1 MKGGIQMGLFFERV
15 PSVGGDPV
23 AEAIETA
30 LAVNPGAVP
39 DPQAE
44 AAMRAAV
51 AKAAKDDA
59 TVKPKPRPIGLG
71 FLAVIA
77 LLAAAFF
84 LAMWVD
90 PQLIAEAQKA
100 ATTPG
105 YTAPD
110 LQATK
115 FSEVVQGMLVAWSG
129 GLVGAIFGDAVG
141 TATAK

>member
-1 MKGGIQMGLFFERV
+1 MGLFFERV
-15 PSVGGDPV
+15 PSVVGDPV
-23 AEAIETA
+23 AEAIESA
-30 LAVNPGAVP
+30 LAVEPGTVP
-39 DPQAE
+39 DRGAE
-44 AAMRAAV
+44 AARRADQAN
-51 AKAAKDDA
+51 AAKGA
-59 TVKPKPRPIGLG
+59 ASVKPKPRPIGLG

-115 FSEVVQGMLVAWSG
+115 LSEAVQGMLVAWSG
-129 GLVGAIFGDAVG
+129 GLVGAIFGDGVG